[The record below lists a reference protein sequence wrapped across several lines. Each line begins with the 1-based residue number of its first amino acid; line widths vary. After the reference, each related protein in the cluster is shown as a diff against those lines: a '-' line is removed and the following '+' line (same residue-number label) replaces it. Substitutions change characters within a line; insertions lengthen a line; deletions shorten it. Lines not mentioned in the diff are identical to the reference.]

1 MKLDSDISYLLLN
14 IRGPN
19 TVKIMQ
25 FMHKNSFYEKLL
37 DINFNYKLNF
47 EKHRGS
53 LQKFIKKVNALAR
66 LYYTWVY

>member
-1 MKLDSDISYLLLN
+1 MKLNSDISYLLLN
-14 IRGPN
+14 NRGPN

-53 LQKFIKKVNALAR
+53 L
-66 LYYTWVY
+66 

>member
-1 MKLDSDISYLLLN
+1 MKLNSDISYLLLN
-14 IRGPN
+14 NRGPN

-25 FMHKNSFYEKLL
+25 FMHKNYFYEKLL

-53 LQKFIKKVNALAR
+53 L
-66 LYYTWVY
+66 